1 MAKNTLSSEFRNL
14 DVDQYNE
21 DNYKEDDGEPQSP
34 PIGIDEATIV
44 SHINSGKVISSFSLI
59 MALYPNSLLLFIG
72 YTGFYWRFS
81 FKKEEKE
88 KFCYY
93 FYT

>member
-44 SHINSGKVISSFSLI
+44 SHINSGNVTSPLPEILAFI
-59 MALYPNSLLLFIG
+59 PLL
-72 YTGFYWRFS
+72 
-81 FKKEEKE
+81 
-88 KFCYY
+88 
-93 FYT
+93 

>member
-44 SHINSGKVISSFSLI
+44 SHINSGKVISPLPVLLVFLPL
-59 MALYPNSLLLFIG
+59 LYCCS
-72 YTGFYWRFS
+72 
-81 FKKEEKE
+81 
-88 KFCYY
+88 
-93 FYT
+93 